1 VLRSYDQIR
10 FDVPASRLLAAG
22 EGCFM
27 IDGGGK
33 RYQTP
38 WHWHDCVMI
47 LLPVSGSVEF
57 RDESRHAGTWL
68 AQDRFVVVPKKQMH
82 ETVAATG
89 HRHLA
94 VYLSDSLVA
103 GAQSSLGTLVRLSK
117 PAGSGLV
124 FPVTADIRALQR
136 LCSAAVGDPLGA
148 GLSGPH
154 LAAALLIRLLVH
166 IERTEPLPNAG
177 TRDYGEMLMAD
188 VRSFIDER
196 IAENLSLDEI
206 ARRFGLSRRHM
217 TRRFRQW
224 SGVSIAGYQ
233 ERQRIR
239 LAEEMLIETT
249 LQVGEIAWR
258 VGFES
263 GSALSRA
270 MRRITGHSPSE
281 MRARQRDRRFER

>member
-1 VLRSYDQIR
+1 MV
-10 FDVPASRLLAAG
+10 
-22 EGCFM
+22 
-27 IDGGGK
+27 DGGGQ
-33 RYQTP
+33 RYRTQ
-38 WHWHDCVMI
+38 WHWHDCAMI

-68 AQDRFVVVPKKQMH
+68 AQDRFVVVPKTRMH
-82 ETVAATG
+82 ETTAGTG

-94 VYLSDSLVA
+94 VYVSDALIA
-103 GAQSSLGTLVRLSK
+103 GAQASLGTLTRLDQ
-117 PAGSGLV
+117 PAGGAVV

-136 LCSAAVGDPLGA
+136 LCSAAGGEVSNA
-148 GLSGPH
+148 GLTAPH
-154 LAAALLIRLLVH
+154 LAAALLFRLLAH
-166 IERTEPLPNAG
+166 IERTEPLPDAS
-177 TRDYGEMLMAD
+177 TRDYGEMLMSD

-196 IAENLSLDEI
+196 IAEDVSLDAI
-206 ARRFGLSRRHM
+206 AQRFGLSRRHL

-263 GSALSRA
+263 GSALARA
-270 MRRITGHSPSE
+270 MRRATGHSPRE
-281 MRARQRDRRFER
+281 LRARQRNRRLD

>member
-22 EGCFM
+22 ERCFM
-27 IDGGGK
+27 VDGGGK
-33 RYQTP
+33 RYRTQ
-38 WHWHDCVMI
+38 WHWHDCAMI
-47 LLPVSGSVEF
+47 LLPISGSVEF

-68 AQDRFVVVPKKQMH
+68 AQDRFVVVPKSQMH
-82 ETVAATG
+82 ETVAAAG

-94 VYLSDSLVA
+94 VYVSDSLIA
-103 GAQSSLGTLVRLSK
+103 GAQSSLGTLARLSK
-117 PAGSGLV
+117 PAGSALV
-124 FPVTADIRALQR
+124 FPVAADIRALQR

-154 LAAALLIRLLVH
+154 LAAALLVRLLVH
-166 IERTEPLPNAG
+166 IERTEPLPNAS

-196 IAENLSLDEI
+196 IAENLSLDAI
-206 ARRFGLSRRHM
+206 AQRFGLSRRHL
-217 TRRFRQW
+217 TRCFRQW

-239 LAEEMLIETT
+239 VAEEMLIETT

-263 GSALSRA
+263 GSALARA
-270 MRRITGHSPSE
+270 MRRITGRSPSE
-281 MRARQRDRRFER
+281 MRARQRERHR

>member
-1 VLRSYDQIR
+1 MLRSYDQIR

-22 EGCFM
+22 ERCFM
-27 IDGGGK
+27 VDGGGK
-33 RYQTP
+33 RYRTQ
-38 WHWHDCVMI
+38 WHWHDCAMI
-47 LLPVSGSVEF
+47 LLPISGSVEF

-68 AQDRFVVVPKKQMH
+68 AQDRFVVVPKTQ
-82 ETVAATG
+82 TVAATG

-94 VYLSDSLVA
+94 VYLSDSLIA
-103 GAQSSLGTLVRLSK
+103 GAQSSLGTLARLSK
-117 PAGSGLV
+117 PAGSALV

-136 LCSAAVGDPLGA
+136 LCSAAVDDPLGA
-148 GLSGPH
+148 GQSGPH
-154 LAAALLIRLLVH
+154 LAAALLVRLLVH
-166 IERTEPLPNAG
+166 IERTEPLPNAS

-196 IAENLSLDEI
+196 IAESLSLDAI
-206 ARRFGLSRRHM
+206 AQRFGLSRRHL
-217 TRRFRQW
+217 TRCFRQW

-239 LAEEMLIETT
+239 MAEEMLIETT

-263 GSALSRA
+263 GSALARA
-270 MRRITGHSPSE
+270 MRRITGRSPSE
-281 MRARQRDRRFER
+281 MRARQRE

>member
-1 VLRSYDQIR
+1 VFRSYDQIR

-22 EGCFM
+22 ERCFM
-27 IDGGGK
+27 VDGGGK
-33 RYQTP
+33 RYRTQ
-38 WHWHDCVMI
+38 WHWHDCAMI
-47 LLPVSGSVEF
+47 LLPISGSVEF

-68 AQDRFVVVPKKQMH
+68 AQDRFVVAPKSQMH
-82 ETVAATG
+82 ETVAAAG

-94 VYLSDSLVA
+94 VYVSDSLIA
-103 GAQSSLGTLVRLSK
+103 GAQSSLGTLARLSK
-117 PAGSGLV
+117 PAGSALV
-124 FPVTADIRALQR
+124 FPVTADIRALHR

-154 LAAALLIRLLVH
+154 LAAALLVRLLVH
-166 IERTEPLPNAG
+166 IERTEPLPNAS

-196 IAENLSLDEI
+196 IAENLSLDAI
-206 ARRFGLSRRHM
+206 AQRFGLSRRHL
-217 TRRFRQW
+217 TRCFRQW

-239 LAEEMLIETT
+239 VAEEMLIETT

-263 GSALSRA
+263 GSALARA
-270 MRRITGHSPSE
+270 MRRITGRSPSE
-281 MRARQRDRRFER
+281 MRARQRERHR

>member
-1 VLRSYDQIR
+1 MLRAYDQIR
-10 FDVPASRLLAAG
+10 FDVPASRLVAAG
-22 EGCFM
+22 ERCFM
-27 IDGGGK
+27 VDGGGK
-33 RYQTP
+33 RYRTL

-47 LLPVSGSVEF
+47 LLPTSGSVEF

-68 AQDRFVVVPKKQMH
+68 AHDRFVVVPRSQMH
-82 ETVAATG
+82 ETEAEPR

-94 VYLSDSLVA
+94 VYLSDSLIA
-103 GAQSSLGTLVRLSK
+103 GAQSPLGTLARLGK
-117 PAGSGLV
+117 LAGSALM
-124 FPVTADIRALQR
+124 FPVTSDIRALQR
-136 LCSAAVGDPLGA
+136 LCSAADGDSLGA
-148 GLSGPH
+148 ELSRPY
-154 LAAALLIRLLVH
+154 LAAALLIRLLAH
-166 IERTEPLPNAG
+166 IERTEPLPNAA

-206 ARRFGLSRRHM
+206 AQRFGLSRRHL

-224 SGVSIAGYQ
+224 SGVSVAGYQ
-233 ERQRIR
+233 ERQRVR

-263 GSALSRA
+263 GSALARA
-270 MRRITGHSPSE
+270 MRRIRGHSPGE
-281 MRARQRDRRFER
+281 MRARRRDRQFEQ

>member
-1 VLRSYDQIR
+1 
-10 FDVPASRLLAAG
+10 VPASRLLAAG
-22 EGCFM
+22 ERCFM
-27 IDGGGK
+27 VDGGGQ
-33 RYQTP
+33 RYRTQ
-38 WHWHDCVMI
+38 WHWHDCAMI
-47 LLPVSGSVEF
+47 LLPINGSVEF

-68 AQDRFVVVPKKQMH
+68 AQDRFVVVPRTQMH

-94 VYLSDSLVA
+94 VYVSDSLIA
-103 GAQSSLGTLVRLSK
+103 GAQSSVGTLARLGK
-117 PAGSGLV
+117 PAGSALI

-148 GLSGPH
+148 GLSGPY
-154 LAAALLIRLLVH
+154 LAGALLVRLLAH

-196 IAENLSLDEI
+196 IAENLSLDAI
-206 ARRFGLSRRHM
+206 AQRFGLSRRHL

-233 ERQRIR
+233 ERLRIR
-239 LAEEMLIETT
+239 VAEEMLIKTT

-263 GSALSRA
+263 GSALARA
-270 MRRITGHSPSE
+270 MRRITGRSPSE
-281 MRARQRDRRFER
+281 MRARQRERHR

>member
-1 VLRSYDQIR
+1 MLRSYDQIR
-10 FDVPASRLLAAG
+10 FDVSGSRLLAAG
-22 EGCFM
+22 ERCFM
-27 IDGGGK
+27 VDGGGK
-33 RYQTP
+33 RYRTR

-47 LLPVSGSVEF
+47 LLPTSGSVEF

-68 AQDRFVVVPKKQMH
+68 AHDRFVVVPKTQMH
-82 ETVAATG
+82 ETEAAPG

-94 VYLSDSLVA
+94 VYLSDSLIA
-103 GAQSSLGTLVRLSK
+103 GAQSSLGTLARLSK
-117 PAGSGLV
+117 LAGNALI

-136 LCSAAVGDPLGA
+136 LCAAAGGDPSGA
-148 GLSGPH
+148 GLSRAY
-154 LAAALLIRLLVH
+154 LAAALLARLLVH
-166 IERTEPLPNAG
+166 IERTEPLPNAS

-196 IAENLSLDEI
+196 IAENLSLDAI
-206 ARRFGLSRRHM
+206 ALRFGLSRRHM

-263 GSALSRA
+263 GSALARA

>member
-1 VLRSYDQIR
+1 MV
-10 FDVPASRLLAAG
+10 
-22 EGCFM
+22 
-27 IDGGGK
+27 DGGGK
-33 RYQTP
+33 RYRTQ
-38 WHWHDCVMI
+38 WHWHDCAMI
-47 LLPVSGSVEF
+47 LLPISGSVEF

-68 AQDRFVVVPKKQMH
+68 AQDRFVVVPKTQMH

-94 VYLSDSLVA
+94 VYVSDSLIA
-103 GAQSSLGTLVRLSK
+103 GAQSSLGTLARLSK
-117 PAGSGLV
+117 PAGSALV

-136 LCSAAVGDPLGA
+136 LCLAAVGDPLGA

-154 LAAALLIRLLVH
+154 LAAALLVRLLVH
-166 IERTEPLPNAG
+166 IERTEPLPNAS

-196 IAENLSLDEI
+196 IAENLSLDAI
-206 ARRFGLSRRHM
+206 AQRFGLSRRHL
-217 TRRFRQW
+217 TRCFRQW

-263 GSALSRA
+263 GSALARA
-270 MRRITGHSPSE
+270 MRRITGRSPSE
-281 MRARQRDRRFER
+281 MRARQRGRHR

>member
-22 EGCFM
+22 ERCFM
-27 IDGGGK
+27 VDGGGQ
-33 RYQTP
+33 RYRTQ
-38 WHWHDCVMI
+38 WHWHDCAMI
-47 LLPVSGSVEF
+47 LLPINGSVEF

-68 AQDRFVVVPKKQMH
+68 AQDRFVVVPKTQMH

-94 VYLSDSLVA
+94 VYVSDSLVA
-103 GAQSSLGTLVRLSK
+103 GAQSSLGTLARLSK

-136 LCSAAVGDPLGA
+136 LCATAVGDPLGGA

-154 LAAALLIRLLVH
+154 LAAALLARLLVH

-196 IAENLSLDEI
+196 VAENLSLDAI
-206 ARRFGLSRRHM
+206 AQRFGLSRRHL

-263 GSALSRA
+263 GSALARA
-270 MRRITGHSPSE
+270 MRRITGRSPSE
-281 MRARQRDRRFER
+281 MRARQHERHR

>member
-1 VLRSYDQIR
+1 MLRSYDQIR

-27 IDGGGK
+27 VDGGGT
-33 RYQTP
+33 RYRTR
-38 WHWHDCVMI
+38 WHWHDCAMV

-68 AQDRFVVVPKKQMH
+68 AQDRFVVVPKSQMH

-94 VYLSDSLVA
+94 VYLSDSLIA
-103 GAQSSLGTLVRLSK
+103 GAQSSLGTLARLSK
-117 PAGSGLV
+117 PAGSAIV
-124 FPVTADIRALQR
+124 FLVTADIRALQR
-136 LCSAAVGDPLGA
+136 LCSAVVGDPSGF
-148 GLSGPH
+148 GLSGPY
-154 LAAALLIRLLVH
+154 LAAALLARLLVH
-166 IERTEPLPNAG
+166 IERTEPLPNAS

-196 IAENLSLDEI
+196 IAEDLSLDAI
-206 ARRFGLSRRHM
+206 ALRFGLSRRHL

-239 LAEEMLIETT
+239 LAEAMLIETT

-263 GSALSRA
+263 GSALARA

>member
-22 EGCFM
+22 ERCFM
-27 IDGGGK
+27 VDGGGK
-33 RYQTP
+33 RYRTH

-47 LLPVSGSVEF
+47 LLPISGSVEF

-68 AQDRFVVVPKKQMH
+68 AQDRFVVVPKTQMH
-82 ETVAATG
+82 ETEASTG

-94 VYLSDSLVA
+94 VYLSDSLIA
-103 GAQSSLGTLVRLSK
+103 AAPSSLGTLTRLSK
-117 PAGSGLV
+117 HAGSALI

-136 LCSAAVGDPLGA
+136 LCSAAGGEPSGS
-148 GLSGPH
+148 GLSGPY
-154 LAAALLIRLLVH
+154 LAAALLVRLLVH
-166 IERTEPLPNAG
+166 IERTEPLPNAS

-196 IAENLSLDEI
+196 IAEDLSLDAI

-263 GSALSRA
+263 GSALARA
-270 MRRITGHSPSE
+270 MRRITGRSPSE
-281 MRARQRDRRFER
+281 MRARQHERHR

>member
-1 VLRSYDQIR
+1 
-10 FDVPASRLLAAG
+10 
-22 EGCFM
+22 M
-27 IDGGGK
+27 
-33 RYQTP
+33 T
-38 WHWHDCVMI
+38 
-47 LLPVSGSVEF
+47 
-57 RDESRHAGTWL
+57 
-68 AQDRFVVVPKKQMH
+68 
-82 ETVAATG
+82 
-89 HRHLA
+89 
-94 VYLSDSLVA
+94 
-103 GAQSSLGTLVRLSK
+103 
-117 PAGSGLV
+117 
-124 FPVTADIRALQR
+124 
-136 LCSAAVGDPLGA
+136 
-148 GLSGPH
+148 
-154 LAAALLIRLLVH
+154 
-166 IERTEPLPNAG
+166 
-177 TRDYGEMLMAD
+177 D

-196 IAENLSLDEI
+196 IAENLSLD
-206 ARRFGLSRRHM
+206 ALALRFGLSRRHL

>member
-1 VLRSYDQIR
+1 MLRAYDQIR
-10 FDVPASRLLAAG
+10 FDVPASRLVAAG
-22 EGCFM
+22 ERCLM
-27 IDGGGK
+27 VDGGGK
-33 RYQTP
+33 RYRTP

-47 LLPVSGSVEF
+47 LLPTSGSVEF

-68 AQDRFVVVPKKQMH
+68 AHDRFVVEPKSQMH
-82 ETVAATG
+82 ETEAAPR

-94 VYLSDSLVA
+94 VYLSDSLIA
-103 GAQSSLGTLVRLSK
+103 DAKSPLGTLARLGK
-117 PAGSGLV
+117 LAGSALM
-124 FPVTADIRALQR
+124 FPITADIRALQR
-136 LCSAAVGDPLGA
+136 LCSAAGGDPLGA
-148 GLSGPH
+148 ELSRPY

-177 TRDYGEMLMAD
+177 TRDYGEMLMPD

-196 IAENLSLDEI
+196 IAESLSLDEI
-206 ARRFGLSRRHM
+206 AQRFGLSRRHL

-224 SGVSIAGYQ
+224 SGVSVAGYQ
-233 ERQRIR
+233 ERQRVR

-263 GSALSRA
+263 GSALARA
-270 MRRITGHSPSE
+270 MRTIRGHSPGE
-281 MRARQRDRRFER
+281 MRARRRDRQFEQ